1 MLPDIEQSNMVAV
14 CGGIGSGKSVVCR
27 MLKILGWPV
36 YDTDSRAKAI
46 MDSDDG
52 IKKFIYDNICREA
65 ICADGRIDRRKLSQ
79 VVFSDPVAL
88 DMLDR
93 CVHGAVREDI
103 VREARNHR
111 VLFVETA
118 LLYQSGIDRMV
129 RAVWQVDAPVSI
141 RIERVI
147 ERSGLSRREVQAR
160 IEAQDAYEPVECHDN
175 VHTILNDGV
184 APVLPRVLALID
196 NDPELIGI
204 CPRAE
209 F

>member
-27 MLKILGWPV
+27 MLRILGWPV

-52 IKKFIYDNICREA
+52 IKKFIHDNISREA
-65 ICADGRIDRRKLSQ
+65 ICADGRIDRRELSR
-79 VVFSDPVAL
+79 VVFSDSVAL

-103 VREARNHR
+103 VREARR
-111 VLFVETA
+111 RRMLFVETA

-129 RAVWQVDAPVSI
+129 RAVWQVDAPVSM
-141 RIERVI
+141 RIERVM

-160 IEAQDAYEPVECHDN
+160 IEAQDAYVPVERHAN
-175 VHTILNDGV
+175 VHTILNDGIS
-184 APVLPRVLALID
+184 PVLPRVLALID
-196 NDPELIGI
+196 DDSEFIGI

-209 F
+209 L